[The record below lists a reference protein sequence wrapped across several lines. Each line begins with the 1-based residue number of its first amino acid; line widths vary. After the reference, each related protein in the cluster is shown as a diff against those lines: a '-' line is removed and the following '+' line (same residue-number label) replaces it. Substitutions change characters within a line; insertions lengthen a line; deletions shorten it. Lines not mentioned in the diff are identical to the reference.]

1 MGVGQIVVPITI
13 IDIKIYMR
21 IVMIMMDLVAVI
33 MIMMMMMIMKVMMK
47 VMMKVIMMVM
57 MVMIITQS
65 FLVPLPWSACPA
77 ENETTVARFRECQVR
92 LRCF

>member
-47 VMMKVIMMVM
+47 VIIMVM

>member
-47 VMMKVIMMVM
+47 VIMMMMM

>member
-1 MGVGQIVVPITI
+1 MGVGQIVVLITI
-13 IDIKIYMR
+13 IDMKIYMR

-47 VMMKVIMMVM
+47 VIMMMMM